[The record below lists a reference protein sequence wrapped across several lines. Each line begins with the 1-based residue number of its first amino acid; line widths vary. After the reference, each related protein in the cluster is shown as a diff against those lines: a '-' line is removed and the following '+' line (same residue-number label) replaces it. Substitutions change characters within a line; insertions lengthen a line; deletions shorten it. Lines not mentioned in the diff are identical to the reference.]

1 MHDHHYSMHYH
12 FRDILCAIL
21 AGREIDEAGNVVKVD
36 LQKTKSSMIN
46 VALEKESKKKEN
58 PYLAHKS
65 QQSGPPGLPGTELAS
80 TVEVLDDRLPKGRGR
95 ELRAKKALHFVEEG
109 KYIEQA
115 AKTQHKEERMIIA
128 GYSSGRK
135 GLQV

>member
-1 MHDHHYSMHYH
+1 M
-12 FRDILCAIL
+12 FV
-21 AGREIDEAGNVVKVD
+21 GREIDEAGNIVKVD

-65 QQSGPPGLPGTELAS
+65 QSGPPGLPGQELDSGVA
-80 TVEVLDDRLPKGRGR
+80 VLDDRLPKNRGR
-95 ELRAKKALHFVEEG
+95 ESRAKKALHFVEEG
-109 KYIEQA
+109 KYTEMA
-115 AKTQHKEERMIIA
+115 EKTQHKEERMIIA

-135 GLQV
+135 ALQV